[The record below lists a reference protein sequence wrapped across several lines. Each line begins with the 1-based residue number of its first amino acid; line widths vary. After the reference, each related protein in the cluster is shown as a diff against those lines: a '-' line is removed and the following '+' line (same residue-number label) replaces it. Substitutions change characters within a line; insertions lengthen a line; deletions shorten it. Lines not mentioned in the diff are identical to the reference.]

1 MSMAHESP
9 AGGRVTP
16 RNQPETLRLRAV
28 MPVLTVTDLERSL
41 AWYRDI
47 LGFLVDEE
55 ARRDGRLIAV
65 QLKAGKVRFLLEQ
78 DPRPDRARP
87 RGEGLRLYC
96 ATRQDVDRLATAIQE
111 RGGTLAEAPGRAH
124 EGRDFTIVDPDGF
137 TISIYWR
144 PDS

>member
-1 MSMAHESP
+1 MSMAHENP
-9 AGGRVTP
+9 AGGWVAR
-16 RNQPETLRLRAV
+16 RSQPETLRLRAV
-28 MPVLTVTDLERSL
+28 MPVLTVTDIERSL

-47 LGFLVDEE
+47 LGFVVHEE
-55 ARRDGRLIAV
+55 ARRNGRVVAV

-78 DPRPDRARP
+78 DPRPDRPRV

-96 ATRQDVDRLATAIQE
+96 ATRQDIDRLAAAIQE
-111 RGGTLAEAPGRAH
+111 RGGTLAESPGMAH